1 MKVKT
6 LLLSTISLLA
16 AGAAH
21 ADGAAKFG
29 YFSYTG
35 NDARFAKQYDA
46 GKQFLNPVMA
56 GFYPDP
62 SICRKGDTYY
72 LVNSSFSFFP
82 GVPIF
87 KSNDLVNWQ
96 QIGHVLDRESQLPL
110 KNQRVSGG
118 IFAPAISYNEK
129 NKTFYMI
136 TTNVGAG
143 NFYVK
148 SQDPE
153 KGWSEPIYLPK
164 VQGIDPS
171 FFFDKD
177 GRGYIVN
184 NDEPVGGHDYEG
196 QRSIMLH
203 YFDVKGD
210 SVVGD
215 QIEILRGGT
224 SVEKHPIWI
233 EGPHMFRV
241 GKYYYLMCAEGGTG
255 EWHSEVILRAKK
267 PEGPWEEFS
276 GNPILTQRTG
286 LDESRDDYVSS
297 AGHADIVQGPK
308 GDWWAVF
315 LGCRPYDK
323 KKYYNTGRDTY
334 LLPVTWKD
342 GWPVILEKGKVVPTV
357 VDKPGL
363 QPIEGLNNTGNFSY
377 TDKFEGNKLHQR
389 WMFLRNPSNFY
400 TINNALTINPLPV
413 NISQRES
420 LSAVFCR
427 QQHTKFMAE
436 TSLEFTPSSDND
448 FAGFA
453 LLQNEAFNFT
463 FGKTI
468 VDGKPTIVVTR
479 SERFS
484 MPIGSLPLTQDEA
497 KQPIRLKIEG
507 DGGLYD
513 FYAAIGNGDWK
524 LIVRGADASNLTT
537 NKSGG
542 FIGACIGLYATSAA
556 KETPKF
562 PHP

>member
-1 MKVKT
+1 MNIRKLV
-6 LLLSTISLLA
+6 LSAVSLTFTCA
-16 AGAAH
+16 ANAG
-21 ADGAAKFG
+21 GPAKFS
-29 YFSYTG
+29 YFNYSG

-46 GKQFLNPVMA
+46 SRQFLNPVMA

-62 SICRKGDTYY
+62 SVCRKGDTYY

-96 QIGHVLDRESQLPL
+96 QIGHVLDRDSQLPL
-110 KNQRVSGG
+110 RRQKVSGG

-143 NFYVK
+143 NFFVK
-148 SQDPE
+148 TTDPE

-164 VQGIDPS
+164 VGGIDPS
-171 FFFDKD
+171 FYFDKN
-177 GRGYIVN
+177 GKGYIVN
-184 NDEPVGGHDYEG
+184 NDEPIGGHDYEG

-224 SVEKHPIWI
+224 HVQEHPIWI
-233 EGPHMFRV
+233 EGPHMFKV

-286 LDESRDDYVSS
+286 LDETRDDYVSS

-342 GWPVILEKGKVVPTV
+342 GWPVILENGKVVPTV

-363 QPIEGLNNTGNFSY
+363 QPIEGLHNTGNFSY
-377 TDKFEGNKLHQR
+377 TDRFDSDKLDMR
-389 WMFLRNPSNFY
+389 WMLLRNMEKPFY
-400 TINNALTINPLPV
+400 KINNGLEITPLPV

-420 LSAVFCR
+420 LSAVFSR
-427 QQHTKFMAE
+427 QQHTTFSAE
-436 TSLEFTPSSDND
+436 TSLTFTPSSDKD

-453 LLQNEAFNFT
+453 LLQNEDYNFT
-463 FGKTI
+463 FGKTML
-468 VDGKPTIVVTR
+468 DGKPAIVVTR
-479 SERFS
+479 SEKVT
-484 MPIGSLPLTQDEA
+484 MPLGSLVIAPEQMN
-497 KQPIRLKIEG
+497 QPVRLKIEG
-507 DGGLYD
+507 DGGLYN
-513 FYAAIGNGDWK
+513 FYAAIGNGEWQ

-556 KETPKF
+556 K
-562 PHP
+562 